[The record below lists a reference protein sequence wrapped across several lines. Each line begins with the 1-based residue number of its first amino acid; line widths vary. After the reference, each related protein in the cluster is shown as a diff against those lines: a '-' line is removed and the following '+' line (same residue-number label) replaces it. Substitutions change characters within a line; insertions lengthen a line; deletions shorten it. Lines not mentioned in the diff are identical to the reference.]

1 MLKILHHDDAL
12 YVEVPITQADIG
24 SRYRSLTKSAYF
36 SENTVGKNYIP
47 ITVTWRVLDSVQ
59 LQSSSLPSTLTSRC
73 ARSITPLHVT
83 VCGPAGTWI
92 SARWLVY
99 GSGWPSNVQLYFVK
113 SGFWTSYT
121 QWNSTVDGFVST
133 RSLLCAHFASCG
145 RCACRV
151 MFGHSTQQQSANY
164 WPCIWVSHSWNFN
177 KLTDKSHVNK
187 NHFLI
192 TSFEVLAD
200 DS

>member
-164 WPCIWVSHSWNFN
+164 WPCMWVSHSW
-177 KLTDKSHVNK
+177 KILQQIKWQVTG
-187 NHFLI
+187 
-192 TSFEVLAD
+192 E
-200 DS
+200 